1 MKECLDMTKSKAAAM
16 PKRRTAID
24 VQPTKYLEPDADL
37 ARAIS
42 IDELRAGIKEDIRRM
57 YREEE

>member
-1 MKECLDMTKSKAAAM
+1 MKECLDITKSKAAAM

-24 VQPTKYLEPDADL
+24 VQPTEYLEPDADL

-42 IDELRAGIKEDIRRM
+42 IDELLVGIKEDIRRM
-57 YREEE
+57 YREGK